1 MIYETTTKEM
11 EQRKTTDIKVS
22 LMLPIN
28 TTNPF
33 HQFQEHL
40 IVKADQLGFEGI
52 WLRDIIISP
61 QHSNDIG
68 TGYEIITYLSYL
80 AGITKNVRLGS
91 AVLSMLCRNE
101 IITAKQIAS
110 IDQLSKGRLD
120 IGFGYGDRP
129 LELDYFNVNIEN
141 KNNELASKIETIKL
155 ILKNGY
161 LHQKNKEKCTVLPPP
176 YQKKVPMWMA
186 IKSFKQCDNKFNYLS
201 YFKSLTE
208 FKEEIDSVRE
218 DFSQKGMLFW
228 VSLSD
233 SDLQDDPLLSEGERF
248 PVIKGTSYE
257 VLQTLKQYRKAG
269 LNLALISFVGP
280 KNIEQQ
286 MERFAKVALPY
297 LNN

>member
-11 EQRKTTDIKVS
+11 TQRKTTDIKVS

-28 TTNPF
+28 TINPL

-52 WLRDIIISP
+52 WLRDIILSP
-61 QHSNDIG
+61 QYSNDIG

-80 AGITKNVRLGS
+80 AGITKKVRLGS

-129 LELDYFNVNIEN
+129 LELDYFNVNVEN
-141 KNNELASKIETIKL
+141 KNNELASKIETIQL

-161 LHQKNKEKCTVLPPP
+161 IEQENKETCTILPPP
-176 YQKKVPMWMA
+176 YQKEIPMWMA

-201 YFKSLTE
+201 YFKSLND
-208 FKEEIDSVRE
+208 FKNEVDSVRG

-233 SDLQDDPLLSEGERF
+233 PDLQNDPLLSEGERF
-248 PVIKGTSYE
+248 PVLKGTSHE
-257 VLQTLKQYRKAG
+257 VLQILQQYQEAG
-269 LNLALISFVGP
+269 LNLALINFVGP

-286 MERFAKVALPY
+286 MERFAKVVLPN
-297 LNN
+297 LNI